1 MSPIH
6 GIGCI
11 ATEDIKKGDIVGK
24 EPYFISKKYH
34 EFYDY
39 YWNLEGKHVLI
50 NGLGKYCN
58 HDDNNNVYPI
68 LKVTKEPFI
77 TFIATQDIEEGE
89 ELFCNYGKSWWNN
102 MKKRGKEK
110 EKLIEKLIEKE
121 KNIKKINNVTKNN
134 KRFLM

>member
-1 MSPIH
+1 MSPVH

-58 HDDNNNVYPI
+58 HDDKNNVYPI
-68 LKVTKEPFI
+68 LKVTEEPFI

-89 ELFCNYGKSWWNN
+89 ELFCNYGEKWWNN
-102 MKKRGKEK
+102 MKKREKEK
-110 EKLIEKLIEKE
+110 EELSEIQE
-121 KNIKKINNVTKNN
+121 KNKKITLPINNNRK
-134 KRFLM
+134 FLM